1 MTMDGATKA
10 AVNPLD
16 RLGKAE
22 ELYRHHHRW
31 LIDWLG
37 RRMGSCA
44 DAADIAQDT
53 FTRLWAG
60 GQDLGDVREP
70 RAFLTVVAKRLLVNR
85 RERQVLERTYLA
97 ALRELPEAFAP
108 SAEERTLMLETLLEL
123 DIMLDS
129 LPSQVRRAFLLAQ
142 LDGLGYEQIASTLQV
157 SVRTI
162 TRYMSQAY
170 TRCLSVLMCVP
181 E

>member
-1 MTMDGATKA
+1 
-10 AVNPLD
+10 
-16 RLGKAE
+16 
-22 ELYRHHHRW
+22 
-31 LIDWLG
+31 
-37 RRMGSCA
+37 
-44 DAADIAQDT
+44 
-53 FTRLWAG
+53 
-60 GQDLGDVREP
+60 
-70 RAFLTVVAKRLLVNR
+70 
-85 RERQVLERTYLA
+85 
-97 ALRELPEAFAP
+97 
-108 SAEERTLMLETLLEL
+108 MLETLLEL